1 MAVLILIPHNQEYD
15 VVEKFEKYCHHNNNP
30 IELKNIIPI
39 EWDSLYI
46 IYGPSLSEFLKLDYN
61 IESKK
66 NFTAENGISFY
77 FVSKNKVIYVEND
90 DDFKNRRNENIYIKF
105 DDNSFKLRN
114 TSRSAPAAI
123 YYRNTILKV
132 EDSLN
137 SFDPSFPACKLTP
150 LTQLD

>member
-1 MAVLILIPHNQEYD
+1 MAVLILMPHNQEYD
-15 VVEKFEKYCHHNNNP
+15 VVGKFEKYCHHNSNP

-61 IESKK
+61 IESKT
-66 NFTAENGISFY
+66 NFTTENGISFY

-90 DDFKNRRNENIYIKF
+90 DDFKNRRDENIYIKF
-105 DDNSFKLRN
+105 DDNYFKLRN